1 MEVHIVLTIGL
12 TGDVGAGKSTLSRV
26 LKRLGATVFDADS
39 VARNLWKLSEVR
51 RAAEKCWGK
60 DFFKDKNS
68 VVYSKIANIIFN
80 DEDEYEFVTKLLHKR
95 TLDELKS
102 LIEESDGLVIVEI
115 PLLFECGISDWFDG
129 IVYVAADIDK
139 RSELIARRNWNLEE
153 VQRREAK
160 MMSREEKM
168 SRSDW
173 ILENKGSLKEWKAK
187 SKELGKLLLSKV

>member
-1 MEVHIVLTIGL
+1 MLTIGL

-26 LKRLGATVFDADS
+26 LKKMGATVIDADS

-51 RAAEKCWGK
+51 KTAEKRWGK
-60 DFFKDKNS
+60 DFFKDKSS

-80 DEDEYEFVTKLLHKR
+80 NEDEYDFVTKLLHKR
-95 TLDELKS
+95 TLEELKI
-102 LIEESDGLVIVEI
+102 LIDESDGLVIVEI
-115 PLLFECGISDWFDG
+115 PLLFECDISDWFDG
-129 IVYVAADIDK
+129 IIYVTAEIDK
-139 RSELIARRNWNLEE
+139 RSELIARRNWNMEE
-153 VQRREAK
+153 VLRREAK
-160 MMSREEKM
+160 MMPRGEKI

>member
-1 MEVHIVLTIGL
+1 MLTIGL

-26 LKRLGATVFDADS
+26 LKKMGATVIDADS

-51 RAAEKCWGK
+51 KTAEKRWGK
-60 DFFKDKNS
+60 DFFKDKSS

-80 DEDEYEFVTKLLHKR
+80 NEDEYDFVTKLLHKR
-95 TLDELKS
+95 TLEELKI
-102 LIEESDGLVIVEI
+102 LIDESDGLVIVEI
-115 PLLFECGISDWFDG
+115 PLLFECDISDWFDG
-129 IVYVAADIDK
+129 IIYVTAEIDK
-139 RSELIARRNWNLEE
+139 RSELIARRNWNIEE
-153 VQRREAK
+153 VLRREAK
-160 MMSREEKM
+160 MMPREEKI